1 MRRNSTMGFLLLC
14 LPLAAQA
21 QQPINRCLGADGNL
35 VFTDRPCGALQSVP
49 LAPVKPASP
58 KSGPSELSEPPG
70 APANRSAHTCAS
82 SVAELKQSVL
92 EAFASRNANR
102 LSGLMLWRGYRHSA
116 VVADIRALQSLLRQ
130 PLLGI
135 QVADSADALTVST
148 PAPYADGQ
156 PTRTRFA
163 IERRSG
169 CLWLRADE

>member
-1 MRRNSTMGFLLLC
+1 MRRVSTIGFLLLY

-21 QQPINRCLGADGNL
+21 QQPINRCLGADGNP
-35 VFTDRPCGALQSVP
+35 VFTDRPCAALQSIP
-49 LAPVKPASP
+49 LAPARPASP
-58 KSGPSELSEPPG
+58 APGPSG
-70 APANRSAHTCAS
+70 APANRAAHTCAS
-82 SVAELKQSVL
+82 SVAELRQSVL
-92 EAFASRNANR
+92 EAFASGNANR
-102 LSGLMLWRGYRHSA
+102 LSGLMLWRGYRQSA
-116 VVADIRALQSLLRQ
+116 VVTDIRALQSLLRQ

-148 PAPYADGQ
+148 PATAADGQ